1 MRYRFVRY
9 SFRLVS
15 RPWLDTDIPSKH
27 FVCLQDIF
35 KTSSRHVFKTL
46 SRHVFNTSSRH
57 VFKTS
62 SRRLQHNN
70 FSSSNTSWRC
80 LQDAFKTYLQDVL
93 EDEKLLRWRN
103 VEDVFKTCLQDVF
116 KTYQCLLGLLLYSI
130 KLYIGIITSICL
142 ALSVCVLFISLM
154 QSVNGTQFL
163 NTTSLHHYL
172 VLLVL
177 VLVKIDVVPL
187 TSIYALLK
195 SHKLDLNFEV
205 LNSVWL

>member
-1 MRYRFVRY
+1 MFVSKISSRRLQGMSSRRYQGMSSIRLQDMSSRRLQDVF
-9 SFRLVS
+9 SKTIFRLPI
-15 RPWLDTDIPSKH
+15 RLED
-27 FVCLQDIF
+27 
-35 KTSSRHVFKTL
+35 VFKTP
-46 SRHVFNTSSRH
+46 SRRIC
-57 VFKTS
+57 KTS
-62 SRRLQHNN
+62 SRR
-70 FSSSNTSWRC
+70 
-80 LQDAFKTYLQDVL
+80 LQDVL

-187 TSIYALLK
+187 TSIHALLK
-195 SHKLDLNFEV
+195 SHKLDLNIEV